1 KLATYELH
9 SELGLTILFLAILR
23 FGWRLF
29 VPDPVNDAD
38 APSWQSTAAHITQY
52 LFYGLFALLPLSG
65 WAMWSAIQPVQS
77 LRLAGL
83 VAIPPMPFH
92 TLSPAWQYQVLDWAE
107 SLHVLGI
114 IGLALLVPLHVIAAL
129 KHHFWDRDDTVRG
142 ILPEIRDDETA
153 PDHTQ
158 YTPRVG

>member
-1 KLATYELH
+1 
-9 SELGLTILFLAILR
+9 
-23 FGWRLF
+23 
-29 VPDPVNDAD
+29 
-38 APSWQSTAAHITQY
+38 
-52 LFYGLFALLPLSG
+52 
-65 WAMWSAIQPVQS
+65 MWSAIQPVQP

-107 SLHVLGI
+107 SLHVLGV